1 MAGATT
7 DVVVMIEANAAADD
21 NRRIESDTA
30 AVVTCVY
37 TRATAAF
44 FSGIQS
50 TENAALAAARM
61 ASTSSSV
68 CAVLR
73 KNASKADGAR

>member
-7 DVVVMIEANAAADD
+7 DVVVMIVAAIDD

-44 FSGIQS
+44 FSWIQS
-50 TENAALAAARM
+50 TANAALAAARM
-61 ASTSSSV
+61 ASMSSSV